1 MNSTASTIR
10 RTALAAAM
18 LALLAVA
25 QVSWTQ
31 PADEAASEEPPAEQQ
46 APAKDTTPPAPETDA
61 QADQSPFDYQ
71 SSEEISEDRSVSYPV
86 DI

>member
-1 MNSTASTIR
+1 MNSSKNIVR
-10 RTALAAAM
+10 RAALAATM
-18 LALLAVA
+18 FALLGITQTSRA
-25 QVSWTQ
+25 Q
-31 PADEAASEEPPAEQQ
+31 PADETVAEETPTEQQ
-46 APAKDTTPPAPETDA
+46 APEKDTPPPAPDTGA